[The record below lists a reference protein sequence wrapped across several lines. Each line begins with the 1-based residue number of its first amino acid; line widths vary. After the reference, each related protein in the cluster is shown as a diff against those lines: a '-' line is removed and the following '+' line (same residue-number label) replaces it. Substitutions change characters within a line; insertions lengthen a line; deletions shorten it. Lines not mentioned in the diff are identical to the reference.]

1 MEDVQIID
9 LYWRRDEEAIR
20 ATDAAKASKL
30 PLEIIIPY
38 FLIFVHP
45 FPRLKRE
52 NLPAV
57 GAVSGKFTK
66 K

>member
-1 MEDVQIID
+1 MVIGIVAAL
-9 LYWRRDEEAIR
+9 LYHLVW
-20 ATDAAKASKL
+20 AKASKL